1 MLSLSPVK
9 CREQAHLLSIGSQ
22 AASMRSPRLI
32 MSDHENRLLGLGRCW
47 VAMLLALLLLSAC
60 GPQEKGKEEVPS
72 RDINEVMNS
81 HVDELMSIPGVVGVA
96 VGELDDKTPCIL
108 VLVVEES
115 GEINRKVPKKLEGHP
130 VRLFVSGKIVPLR
143 GE

>member
-1 MLSLSPVK
+1 M
-9 CREQAHLLSIGSQ
+9 I
-22 AASMRSPRLI
+22 
-32 MSDHENRLLGLGRCW
+32 SDYENRLLGLGRCC
-47 VAMLLALLLLSAC
+47 VAVLALLLLSASAC
-60 GPQEKGKEEVPS
+60 GPQKEGKKEVPV

-115 GEINRKVPKKLEGHP
+115 DEINRKVPKKLEGHP
-130 VRLFVSGKIVPLR
+130 VRLFVSGEIRPMR

>member
-1 MLSLSPVK
+1 M
-9 CREQAHLLSIGSQ
+9 I
-22 AASMRSPRLI
+22 
-32 MSDHENRLLGLGRCW
+32 SDHESRSPSFGWCC
-47 VAMLLALLLLSAC
+47 VAVLALLLLNSSAC
-60 GPQEKGKEEVPS
+60 GPQKEGKKEVPV

-96 VGELDDKTPCIL
+96 VSELDDKTPCIL

-115 GEINRKVPKKLEGHP
+115 DEINRKVPKKLEGHP
-130 VRLFVSGKIVPLR
+130 VRLFVSGEIRPMR

>member
-1 MLSLSPVK
+1 MLTLLFLS
-9 CREQAHLLSIGSQ
+9 A
-22 AASMRSPRLI
+22 
-32 MSDHENRLLGLGRCW
+32 
-47 VAMLLALLLLSAC
+47 SAC
-60 GPQEKGKEEVPS
+60 GPQKEGKKEVPN

-115 GEINRKVPKKLEGHP
+115 EEISRRIPKKLEGHP
-130 VRLFVSGKIVPLR
+130 VRLFVSGEIKPMQ